1 MATYLCVKVNS
12 TSVKSY
18 AAQASAAKPY
28 LCVSGGYFPLTTE
41 TGTGI
46 KVKANGSVYRIA
58 EQTGSTTTTT
68 RTAVGSWTDS
78 TTQEKTA
85 SKVDVTFT
93 NFSYSLKSSRKSA
106 AGGGTYSHTVSISI
120 SKTDD
125 APCRI
130 NIMDTNG
137 NYLLS
142 DSITY
147 SAKSETNSYRFYG
160 QVTSTSSSN
169 STKKTYTSGAVRLS
183 YNFLSRTM
191 QVTFSD
197 QLYDLTGA
205 GYSQIVKDTSGTQT
219 DSVSYTEQSVINDF
233 SFKKS
238 TDYLRQTTTSY
249 TMTSAEDIL
258 PLEKNYESNELLVK
272 YTESVYNTFSGTLT
286 ETVTTEA

>member
-1 MATYLCVKVNS
+1 
-12 TSVKSY
+12 
-18 AAQASAAKPY
+18 
-28 LCVSGGYFPLTTE
+28 
-41 TGTGI
+41 
-46 KVKANGSVYRIA
+46 
-58 EQTGSTTTTT
+58 
-68 RTAVGSWTDS
+68 
-78 TTQEKTA
+78 
-85 SKVDVTFT
+85 
-93 NFSYSLKSSRKSA
+93 
-106 AGGGTYSHTVSISI
+106 
-120 SKTDD
+120 
-125 APCRI
+125 
-130 NIMDTNG
+130 
-137 NYLLS
+137 
-142 DSITY
+142 
-147 SAKSETNSYRFYG
+147 
-160 QVTSTSSSN
+160 
-169 STKKTYTSGAVRLS
+169 
-183 YNFLSRTM
+183 M